1 MPEISPKQIL
11 ESELRVFKPDN
22 YALEFN
28 SGDWVDLDNNGVHYS
43 DFRLKLTVTL
53 DEIPPPRRM
62 FMFRATDEGG
72 SGIQFG
78 VTSGGDLQIWGG
90 DNLTTHLTWPIPD
103 EWGADEPHTVEWVQD
118 RETDTRRLIVDGDEK
133 KSLTTSNLGNPKF
146 EAIGTVSSSGGSDTW
161 LGKIDNVEFY
171 SDEDGNAPVGI
182 WHFNEGSGST
192 TGDLSG
198 NGNDGTL
205 NGPDWVGGIAP
216 DITTPGDHPEH
227 GVESVSVEPRIQG
240 DIDQGTISLA
250 NFDGYYGVN
259 QNPITRGDKVEWRV
273 RLEGENTLSERWT
286 GMVTETTY
294 DTVGPGDGPGQ
305 GPSYLELDTS
315 DFVFQVLADRTI
327 YRVFE
332 DEPIPEMIRTLVDL
346 KAPEISTDLV
356 DIGQTASVVA
366 NGLNLLEVVTSL
378 AVRGDCVLWSDGD
391 TLVMRR
397 VDDLSPQFT
406 ISPSTDDISYPWSV
420 TTNPDDLVNFV
431 RVDGGNANALDDAQE
446 TQSAY
451 YTVTNSDRLTYQLA
465 PTRSRADRIEL
476 YTRKTGS
483 NEGIKVRIQRDDGGA
498 PLNPGSDSAD
508 IVSGKLESDDGRF
521 ADDGWSVFFLD
532 DHVFHDENPW
542 LIIESDGD
550 VGQDVGVND
559 SNEPAFRSY
568 YRYPII
574 AEQSDPHSQDK
585 YRRIETTEND
595 DSLRT
600 FDSAIDKAGE
610 VLEHNNEP
618 RKEFKADAQ
627 SPRLQNLEI
636 GDVVTLDFPRV
647 GAVGDYI
654 LSSRTDTYGDGNV
667 HWNVSV
673 TLQEVDSL

>member
-1 MPEISPKQIL
+1 MADIGPKQLL
-11 ESELRVFKPDN
+11 ESELRVWKPGEEDQEP
-22 YALEFN
+22 Y
-28 SGDWVDLDNNGVHYS
+28 
-43 DFRLKLTVTL
+43 LT
-53 DEIPPPRRM
+53 I
-62 FMFRATDEGG
+62 
-72 SGIQFG
+72 
-78 VTSGGDLQIWGG
+78 
-90 DNLTTHLTWPIPD
+90 
-103 EWGADEPHTVEWVQD
+103 
-118 RETDTRRLIVDGDEK
+118 
-133 KSLTTSNLGNPKF
+133 
-146 EAIGTVSSSGGSDTW
+146 
-161 LGKIDNVEFY
+161 
-171 SDEDGNAPVGI
+171 
-182 WHFNEGSGST
+182 
-192 TGDLSG
+192 
-198 NGNDGTL
+198 
-205 NGPDWVGGIAP
+205 
-216 DITTPGDHPEH
+216 PGDHPEH
-227 GVESVSVEPRIQG
+227 GVESVSVEPRLQG
-240 DIDQGTISLA
+240 DIDQGTISLG

-273 RLEGENTLSERWT
+273 ALKGDGSYGVNYGLDFGGRSVRWT
-286 GMVTETTY
+286 GLVTETGY
-294 DTVGPGDGPGQ
+294 ETVGPGDGPTQ
-305 GPSYLELDTS
+305 GPSYLTLDTS
-315 DFVFQVLADRTI
+315 DFVFQVLADRTV

-332 DEPIPEMIRTLVDL
+332 DEPIPEIIQALVDL
-346 KAPEISTDLV
+346 KAPEITTDLV
-356 DIGQTASVVA
+356 NISQTASVVS

-378 AVRGDCVLWSDGD
+378 AVRGDCVLWSEGD
-391 TLVMRR
+391 SLVMRR
-397 VDDLSPQFT
+397 VDDLAPQFT
-406 ISPSTDDISYPWSV
+406 ISPSTNDISYPWSV

-431 RVDGGNANALDDAQE
+431 RVDGGDANALDDAQE
-446 TQSAY
+446 TQTGY
-451 YTVTNSDRLTYQLA
+451 YTVTDSDRLTYRLA

-483 NEGIKVRIQRDDGGA
+483 GEGIRVRIQRDDGGA

-521 ADDGWSVFFLD
+521 EDDGWSVFFLD
-532 DHVFHDENPW
+532 DHVFHDQDPW
-542 LIIESDGD
+542 LIIESDGEA
-550 VGQDVGVND
+550 GQDVGVNG

-574 AEQSDPHSQDK
+574 AEQSDPQSQNK

-618 RKEFKADAQ
+618 RKEFEADAQ

-654 LSSRTDTYGDGNV
+654 LSSRSDSYADGNI